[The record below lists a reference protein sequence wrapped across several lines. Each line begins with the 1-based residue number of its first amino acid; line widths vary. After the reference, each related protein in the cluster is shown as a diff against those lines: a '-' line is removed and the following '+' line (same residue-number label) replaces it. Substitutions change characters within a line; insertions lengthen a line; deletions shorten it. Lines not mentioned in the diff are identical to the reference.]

1 MPPTIEPLRRGLCDG
16 GALEALGMPA
26 TVEPLRTM
34 LCAAGARFEAKPA
47 AIGDSSA
54 LAIDILRGRTDMRSA
69 LVFAANCGRARAS
82 ASERV

>member
-1 MPPTIEPLRRGLCDG
+1 
-16 GALEALGMPA
+16 
-26 TVEPLRTM
+26 M